1 MRMCVSEGEK
11 MKTKVLIK
19 RVKEL
24 GFEIMRAGSHI
35 DIMFNDFVIAGVY
48 TDRMHVMTFYSHE
61 KLLLTNV
68 DKLFNLLVEYA
79 KTPVDEREEEKKFYL
94 RHRWMEPMYKN
105 YLNYCMTTKNYWLD
119 CRNEEICVQTQFTLK
134 EIEEI
139 KEKFNT
145 DLGDFKEIEVKE

>member
-1 MRMCVSEGEK
+1 
-11 MKTKVLIK
+11 MKTNEFIK

-24 GFEIMRAGSHI
+24 GFEIKRAGSHI

-61 KLLLTNV
+61 KLLLTNI
-68 DKLFNLLVEYA
+68 DKLFDLLVAYA

-94 RHRWMEPMYKN
+94 RHRWFKPSPIYKN
-105 YLNYCMTTKNYWLD
+105 YLNYWLRNDEYWLD
-119 CRNEEICVQTQFTLK
+119 YKNESSEIQTQFTLK
-134 EIEEI
+134 EIDEI

-145 DLGDFKEIEVKE
+145 DLGDFKEIEVEE